1 MVWKPGHY
9 LLLALAL
16 YALVITLGFSQRG
29 RQLSSLR
36 QEVRVLGQ
44 KAALAPEGYL
54 LPLPGA
60 CLPTRSENLPG
71 APRPYRKG
79 VSAGFVFIGGDA
91 CVPVVRGMGVV
102 AAAAGEVV
110 KVEGDYREPSPEEYR
125 RLLEAVRNGASPEQ
139 MDLLR
144 GLEVWIRHPDGRTSV
159 YAHLEGPYPGLKV
172 GQKVLRGDPIGY
184 VGNTGLMGGAPRLL
198 FEIWEGE
205 PDRGRFLFQG
215 LSGEELV
222 REAKAFFRLE

>member
-1 MVWKPGHY
+1 MDWKPGHY

-16 YALVITLGFSQRG
+16 YALVVTLGFSQRG

-44 KAALAPEGYL
+44 KAAWAPEGYL

-60 CLPTRSENLPG
+60 CLPARPENLPG

-102 AAAAGEVV
+102 AAFGGEVV
-110 KVEGDYREPSPEEYR
+110 KVEAGYKEPSPEEYQG
-125 RLLEAVRNGASPEQ
+125 LLEAVREGASPEQ

-159 YAHLEGPYPGLKV
+159 YAHLEAPYRGLKV
-172 GQKVLRGDPIGY
+172 GQRVFRGDPIGH

-205 PDRGRFLFQG
+205 PDRGKYLFQG
-215 LSGEELV
+215 LKGEALL
-222 REAKAFFRLE
+222 REAKAFFGLE

>member
-16 YALVITLGFSQRG
+16 YSLVVTLGFSLRG
-29 RQLSSLR
+29 RQLASLR
-36 QEVRVLGQ
+36 QEVGSLSQ
-44 KAALAPEGYL
+44 KAALAPEGYV

-60 CLPTRSENLPG
+60 CLPTRPENLPG

-79 VSAGFVFIGGDA
+79 VSAGFVFIQGDA

-102 AAAAGEVV
+102 AAFGGEVV
-110 KVEGDYREPSPEEYR
+110 RVEGDYKEPSAEEYQ

-144 GLEVWIRHPDGRTSV
+144 GLEVWIRHPDGRTSL

-172 GQKVLRGDPIGY
+172 GQRVYRGDPVGY

-215 LSGEELV
+215 LSREELLE
-222 REAKAFFRLE
+222 EAKAFFRLE

>member
-16 YALVITLGFSQRG
+16 YALVVSLGFSLRG
-29 RQLSSLR
+29 RQLAALR
-36 QEVRVLGQ
+36 QEVGVLRPQ
-44 KAALAPEGYL
+44 AAWGPGGYL

-60 CLPTRSENLPG
+60 CLPTRPENLPG

-79 VSAGFVFIGGDA
+79 VSAGFVFIQGDA

-102 AAAAGEVV
+102 AAASGEVV
-110 KVEGDYREPSPEEYR
+110 KVEGDYREPSPEAYQK
-125 RLLEAVRNGASPEQ
+125 LLEEVRNGASPEQ

-159 YAHLEGPYPGLKV
+159 YAHLQAPYRKLKV
-172 GQKVLRGDPIGY
+172 GQRVHRGDPIGY
-184 VGNTGLMGGAPRLL
+184 VGNTGLLGGAPRLL
-198 FEIWEGE
+198 VEVWEGE

-222 REAKAFFRLE
+222 RKAKAFFHLE

>member
-16 YALVITLGFSQRG
+16 YSLVVTLGFSLRG
-29 RQLSSLR
+29 RQLAGLR
-36 QEVRVLGQ
+36 QEVGILSQ
-44 KAALAPEGYL
+44 KAALAPEGYV

-60 CLPTRSENLPG
+60 CLPTRPENLPG

-79 VSAGFVFIGGDA
+79 VSAGFVFLQGDA

-102 AAAAGEVV
+102 AAFGGEVV
-110 KVEGDYREPSPEEYR
+110 RVEGDYKEPSSEEYQ
-125 RLLEAVRNGASPEQ
+125 RLLEAVRSGASPEQ
-139 MDLLR
+139 MGFLR

-172 GQKVLRGDPIGY
+172 GQRVYRGDPVGY
-184 VGNTGLMGGAPRLL
+184 VGSTGLMGGAPRLL

-215 LSGEELV
+215 LEGKELLE
-222 REAKAFFRLE
+222 EAKAFFRLE

>member
-16 YALVITLGFSQRG
+16 YSLVVTLGFSLRG
-29 RQLSSLR
+29 RQLAGLR
-36 QEVRVLGQ
+36 QEVGILSQ

-60 CLPTRSENLPG
+60 CLPTRPENLPG

-79 VSAGFVFIGGDA
+79 VSAGFVFLQGDA

-102 AAAAGEVV
+102 AAFGGEVV
-110 KVEGDYREPSPEEYR
+110 RVEGDYKEPSSEEYR
-125 RLLEAVRNGASPEQ
+125 RLLEAVRSGASPEQ
-139 MDLLR
+139 MDFLR

-172 GQKVLRGDPIGY
+172 GQRVYRGDPVGY
-184 VGNTGLMGGAPRLL
+184 VGSTGLMGGAPRLL

-215 LSGEELV
+215 LEGKELLE
-222 REAKAFFRLE
+222 EAKAFFRLE

>member
-16 YALVITLGFSQRG
+16 YALVVSLGFSVRG
-29 RQLSSLR
+29 RQLSALR
-36 QEVRVLGQ
+36 QEARALGQ
-44 KAALAPEGYL
+44 KVAWVPQGYI

-60 CLPTRSENLPG
+60 CLPTRPENLPG

-79 VSAGFVFIGGDA
+79 VSAGFVFIPGDA

-102 AAAAGEVV
+102 AAFSGEVV
-110 KVEGDYREPSPEEYR
+110 KAEWDYEEPSREAYGK
-125 RLLEAVRNGASPEQ
+125 LLEEVRNGASPEQ

-159 YAHLEGPYPGLKV
+159 YAHLEAPYLGLKV
-172 GQKVLRGDPIGY
+172 GQRVFRGDPIGY
-184 VGNTGLMGGAPRLL
+184 LGNTGLMGGPPRLL

-205 PDRGRFLFQG
+205 PDRGSFLFQG
-215 LSGEELV
+215 LEREEL
-222 REAKAFFRLE
+222 L

>member
-16 YALVITLGFSQRG
+16 YSLVVTLGFSLRG
-29 RQLSSLR
+29 RQLASLR
-36 QEVRVLGQ
+36 QEVGILSQ
-44 KAALAPEGYL
+44 KAALAPEGYV

-60 CLPTRSENLPG
+60 CLPTRPENLPG

-79 VSAGFVFIGGDA
+79 VSAGFVFIQGDA

-102 AAAAGEVV
+102 AAFGGEVV
-110 KVEGDYREPSPEEYR
+110 RVEGDYKEPSAEEYQ

-172 GQKVLRGDPIGY
+172 GQRVYRGDPVGY
-184 VGNTGLMGGAPRLL
+184 VGSTGLMGGAPRLL

-215 LSGEELV
+215 LSREELLE
-222 REAKAFFRLE
+222 EAKAFFRLE